1 MKIDLDRAGRLD
13 LKAATKEALGARE
26 ILEGGT
32 GPGADMRGWLDL
44 PAGTTPEALGRIDR
58 AAQAIQETDALVLV
72 GIGGSFQ
79 GASAI
84 LDALVGPFGD
94 GLPIHFA
101 GHHLDAAYHR
111 DLLAHL
117 RDKRYSVNVIS
128 KSGTTLEPSVAFDL
142 LRSDLESRFGRGQL
156 GSLVFATTDPEA
168 GSLRA
173 LANEVGMTTFPVP
186 DDVGGRYSVLSP
198 VGLLPLAAK
207 GIDISALLEGARA
220 MAATVRDPANTSLE
234 SNPAVAYAAY
244 RIAARKAGRSV
255 ELMACATPRLAG
267 MADWWKQLFGESEG
281 KDGGGL
287 LPVSLTYTTDL
298 HSLGQW
304 IQEGPPIAIETILDV
319 VRGGDLK
326 VPDSTGGL
334 CGPMAGRSVH
344 DLARTIARGALEA
357 HSAAGV
363 PCVRIELDAVDERN
377 LGGLLY
383 MMEYACGI
391 SAHAQGVNPFDQPGV
406 EAYKREARKLL
417 ENREG
422 DDQ

>member
-13 LKAATKEALGARE
+13 LEAATKEALGARE

-44 PAGTTPEALGRIDR
+44 PAGTTPEALGRIER
-58 AAQAIQETDALVLV
+58 AARAIRETEALVVV

-168 GSLRA
+168 GSLRS

-220 MAATVRDPANTSLE
+220 MAATVRDPGNTDLAH
-234 SNPAVAYAAY
+234 NPALAYASF
-244 RIAARKAGRSV
+244 RIAARTAGRSV
-255 ELMACATPRLAG
+255 EMMACATPRLAG

-304 IQEGPPIAIETILDV
+304 IQEGPPIAFETVLDV
-319 VRGGDLK
+319 VSGGDLT
-326 VPDSTGGL
+326 VPTAGDGL
-334 CGPMAGRSVH
+334 CGDLAGRPIH
-344 DLARTIARGALEA
+344 DLCRTVAKGALAA
-357 HSAAGV
+357 HSSAGV
-363 PCVRIELDAVDERN
+363 PCARVELDSIEERE
-377 LGGLLY
+377 LGAFIYL
-383 MMEYACGI
+383 MEYACGI

-406 EAYKREARKLL
+406 EAYKRAARKLL